1 MMEERIMQL
10 EAQMRLVLGL
20 PVIMDAH
27 NEKVAADTKAKNDA
41 DARLAA
47 RQKAIAGKT
56 PAEIVEMDRVE
67 AEKAGQRGT
76 FDARGFVRGGAETGP
91 PLASGRPSSRPVDAP
106 GDRVEAST

>member
-27 NEKVAADTKAKNDA
+27 NEKVAADMKAKNDA

-47 RQKAIAGKT
+47 RQKAIAGKS
-56 PAEIVEMDRVE
+56 PAEIVEMDRVD
-67 AEKAGQRGT
+67 AEKAGQRGA
-76 FDARGFVRGGAETGP
+76 FDARGFVRADDT
-91 PLASGRPSSRPVDAP
+91 RPGFVAGKPQSADA
-106 GDRVEAST
+106 GDRVDASM